1 MTSTP
6 NSPTAAPEQASLI
19 EYPCVFPIKV
29 MGLHV
34 EGFTEALVELA
45 RVHDPL
51 FDASTIE
58 HRPSSTGKYMG
69 VTLHINATSR
79 VQLDAVYGAL
89 TSHPM
94 VKVVL

>member
-1 MTSTP
+1 MMTL
-6 NSPTAAPEQASLI
+6 AQAHTLLPDSVL
-19 EYPCVFPIKV
+19 V
-29 MGLHV
+29 GD
-34 EGFTEALVELA
+34 GTVELA

>member
-1 MTSTP
+1 
-6 NSPTAAPEQASLI
+6 
-19 EYPCVFPIKV
+19 
-29 MGLHV
+29 
-34 EGFTEALVELA
+34 
-45 RVHDPL
+45 
-51 FDASTIE
+51 
-58 HRPSSTGKYMG
+58 MG